1 MGSGTGQT
9 STYSCTSRYCHECL
23 TKTVMSSPRVYLRP
37 PPNPLI
43 TTRPSTLSNNSTLAP
58 SPRCS
63 PSTRALSTPLRNCR
77 LMNRSS
83 VGELTHQD
91 SVTDP
96 TNWTYSSSSAFL
108 PSDST
113 VMDQYSESEGEIKR
127 PGRIQRLQKSRL
139 QSRPTSRETAFI
151 PKRRIPGLYPCE
163 A

>member
-1 MGSGTGQT
+1 M
-9 STYSCTSRYCHECL
+9 
-23 TKTVMSSPRVYLRP
+23 
-37 PPNPLI
+37 
-43 TTRPSTLSNNSTLAP
+43 SNNSTLAL

-113 VMDQYSESEGEIKR
+113 VMNQYSESEGEIKR

-151 PKRRIPGLYPCE
+151 PKRRIPGLCLTSSTAPRTKLCRSPE
-163 A
+163 LQNLPSSAIGGNLKIPPFAQGRACCQGNACRHDD